1 MVYNRDFMTKNI
13 HYIYALLLVMVLC
26 ASALYLPI
34 AFPIRFVL
42 GLILLLSA
50 LFAALLMKK
59 ICSAEEKYVSELE
72 NEKATLNATLNK
84 SEELR
89 ARMREKILEMSK
101 DKDKCTSELHDE
113 RAEQYLMSFHHD
125 YIAPYLDYLK
135 NVEMPLSIEVKQKIV
150 NDTVELAMLALDM
163 ADAYD
168 WDVNN
173 RAEQRLVCGLLLGQM
188 SKEEA
193 LAQAV
198 KITDNPYETPK
209 WVRALSESLK
219 DVISQDSNIILS
231 GYKA

>member
-1 MVYNRDFMTKNI
+1 MTRNI
-13 HYIYALLLVMVLC
+13 HYIYVALLVMVLC
-26 ASALYLPI
+26 ASVLYLPI
-34 AFPIRFVL
+34 AFPVRLVL
-42 GLILLLSA
+42 GLVLLLSA
-50 LFAALLMKK
+50 VFATILLKK
-59 ICSAEEKYVSELE
+59 SWSVEETYVKELE
-72 NEKATLNATLNK
+72 NENATLTATLNK

-101 DKDKCTSELHDE
+101 NQGNLKEEPHDE
-113 RAEQYLMSFHHD
+113 HAEQYLASFHHN
-125 YIAPYLDYLK
+125 YVAPYLDYLMK
-135 NVEMPLSIEVKQKIV
+135 VEMPLSVEVKQKIV

-168 WDVNN
+168 WDINN
-173 RAEQRLVCGLLLGQM
+173 RTEQRIVCGLLLGQM

-193 LAQAV
+193 LAQAI

-231 GYKA
+231 GYKS